1 MTGRTVA
8 RGHATLRGILWTAWG
23 KGAQALLQLVV
34 VAVLARLVTP
44 ADFGVVNAVMIVIG
58 FSAIFSRAGLGPALV
73 QRKELTSRHVATAYV
88 ASPLIGLF
96 VGAIIWLGAPMLSHL
111 FRMNGAE
118 PMLRA
123 LACVFPIK
131 GIGVIGESLLEREL
145 RFRWLA
151 NLEVASF
158 AIGYGLV
165 GVVAALLGWGAWAL
179 VAANL
184 GESLVKTATLLVV
197 RRPPRRLFVDRRA
210 LGELVHFGGGFT
222 IGRYFNYLA
231 LQGDNIVVGRWLGP
245 VALGLYGR
253 AYQLM
258 ANPAA
263 LFGDVL
269 DKVLFPT
276 MARVQDDPAQLRA
289 TYRRGITLIAL
300 VMLPASVV
308 LFVLAPELIRVALGP
323 MWGGVVA
330 PFRILAVGMLFRT
343 SYKMSD
349 AIARA
354 TGNVYRR
361 ALRQVLY
368 AAFVVGGA
376 ILGQRWGINGVAL
389 AVFCAL
395 AANFAVMAQLGLEV
409 TGMTSRQF
417 AAAHMPPLLLAGV
430 ALLAVQPSAALL
442 RAIGLPGLG
451 VALVAGALALGACG
465 IAIRRFPALFLGPDG
480 MWMLSLVQ
488 GQVPAIRR
496 SLPVVELGNARA
508 VG

>member
-1 MTGRTVA
+1 MIRSA
-8 RGHATLRGILWTAWG
+8 PSSGHTTFRGILWTAWG
-23 KGAQALLQLVV
+23 KGAQAVLQLVV

-44 ADFGVVNAVMIVIG
+44 ADFGIVNAVMIVIG
-58 FSAIFSRAGLGPALV
+58 FSAIFSRVGLGPALV
-73 QRKELTSRHVATAYV
+73 QRKELTDAHIATAYV
-88 ASPLIGLF
+88 ASPLIGVVVGLAIWATAPF
-96 VGAIIWLGAPMLSHL
+96 VAHL
-111 FRMNGAE
+111 FRMDGAE

-131 GIGVIGESLLEREL
+131 GLGVIGEALLEREL

-158 AIGYGLV
+158 AIGYGGV
-165 GVVAALLGWGAWAL
+165 GVITALLGWGAWAL

-184 GESLVKTATLLVV
+184 GESLVKTGTLLMV
-197 RRPPRRLFVDRRA
+197 RRPPRRLFVERQP
-210 LGELVHFGGGFT
+210 LGELLHFGGGFT

-231 LQGDNIVVGRWLGP
+231 LQGDNLVVGRWLGP

-263 LFGDVL
+263 LFGDIL

-276 MARVQDDPAQLRA
+276 MARVQDDPAQLRE

-300 VMLPASVV
+300 VMLPTSVV
-308 LFVLAPELIRVALGP
+308 LYILAPELIRVALGP
-323 MWGGVVA
+323 AWGGVVA

-368 AAFVVGGA
+368 AGLVIGGA
-376 ILGQRWGINGVAL
+376 IIGQRWGVNGVAL
-389 AVFCAL
+389 AVFGAL
-395 AANFAVMAQLGLEV
+395 AVNFAVMAELGLRV
-409 TGMTSRQF
+409 TRMTLGQF
-417 AAAHMPPLLLAGV
+417 AAAHVPPLLLAATAFV
-430 ALLAVQPSAALL
+430 TTAPAASLL
-442 RAIGLPGLG
+442 RALLLPGF
-451 VALVAGALALGACG
+451 LVAVISGGVALGACAL
-465 IAIRRFPALFLGPDG
+465 AIRVLPLAFLGPDG
-480 MWMLSLVQ
+480 VWMLSLINSQ
-488 GQVPAIRR
+488 LSRLSRPGRT
-496 SLPVVELGNARA
+496 VEIQSATA
-508 VG
+508 VS